1 MLMSDSTSQQ
11 GELESLLAL
20 IGSKS
25 KHHID
30 IKVGPKPGRKGH
42 MRVQF
47 NGKETISSGSS
58 TDILIYLKG
67 VLHGMQLN
75 D

>member
-1 MLMSDSTSQQ
+1 MSDSIGQQ
-11 GELESLLAL
+11 GELENLLAQ

-25 KHHID
+25 KYHID
-30 IKVGPKPGRKGH
+30 IKVGPKPGKQGH

-47 NGKETISSGSS
+47 NGKETISAASS
-58 TDILIYLKG
+58 NSILIYLQG

>member
-1 MLMSDSTSQQ
+1 MSGEQTLQN
-11 GELESLLAL
+11 ELESLLAQ
-20 IGSKS
+20 IGGKS

-47 NGKETISSGSS
+47 NGKETMSSSS
-58 TDILIYLKG
+58 SMEILIYLKG